1 MASKQTV
8 PADFTEL
15 SPTAWKVIVSVPDEK
30 FRKALNKLYGEIA
43 QNIKIDGFRPGKAPH
58 NVINRHYGKE
68 KIINETY
75 QDVIED
81 TLWPVLKEK
90 ELSVIGPPR
99 IDPGKWEEGRDF
111 TYTAVIE
118 VVPQIP
124 PIDISAINPIL
135 PDRSFSD
142 KELDEE
148 LRRMSLRLGEFEAI
162 TDRPVQKGDI
172 ILATFEGEVDSV
184 MVDSIDGP
192 EPWKIKDESMEVE
205 IGAGRAIA
213 GLEDLFTGMELEE
226 IKDIEITLPDDFG
239 DRRVRGK
246 TLKGKIRVKSVRKVT
261 PAELTDDFIKEKL
274 GDQKIETLDNLKE
287 QVKAEV
293 ENTHSQLDER
303 SIIDQI
309 ESFFSRSFDF
319 PLPEGLVRGR
329 YADILDRTLDTI
341 KRDGGDI
348 KKLMEDGNPTGLKV
362 RKRSRYQAER
372 VVKLDL
378 LMREIAR
385 KETIG
390 VAQEEVINYIAFL
403 AMRQGIGEKDLRA
416 LIQDPQFIES
426 TKDELLR
433 KKVIH
438 FLVGK
443 VAPARVS
450 EEEFKKML
458 DDARADGEAHEK
470 QYLDSIDDPK
480 LLKGDYLGCGEST
493 DSVQSVSADGD
504 TEQSSTVADKPSES
518 GEEQ

>member
-1 MASKQTV
+1 MASNQTV

-58 NVINRHYGKE
+58 NVINRHYGRE

-81 TLWPVLKEK
+81 TLWPVLREK
-90 ELSVIGPPR
+90 ELTVIGPPR
-99 IDPGKWEEGRDF
+99 IDPGKWEEGGDF

-124 PIDISAINPIL
+124 PIDISAIKPML
-135 PDRSFSD
+135 PERTFSD
-142 KELDEE
+142 KELEEE

-172 ILATFEGEVDSV
+172 ILASFEGEVEDV
-184 MVDSIDGP
+184 EVDSIDGP
-192 EPWKIKDESMEVE
+192 EPWNIKDENMEVE

-246 TLKGKIRVKSVRKVT
+246 NLKGKIRVKSVRKVT
-261 PAELTDDFIKEKL
+261 PAELTDEFIKEKL
-274 GDQKIETLDNLKE
+274 GEQNIDSLDKLRE
-287 QVKAEV
+287 QVKADV
-293 ENTHSQLDER
+293 ENTHSKLDER
-303 SIIDQI
+303 SVIDQI

-329 YADILDRTLDTI
+329 YADILDRALDTI

-348 KKLMEDGNPTGLKV
+348 KKLMSEGNPTGQKV

-372 VVKLDL
+372 IVKLDL
-378 LMREIAR
+378 LMREVAR

-438 FLVGK
+438 FLVEK
-443 VAPARVS
+443 VAPTRIP
-450 EEEFKKML
+450 EEEFRKML

-470 QYLDSIDDPK
+470 HYLDNSDDPESMK
-480 LLKGDYLGCGEST
+480 ADYLGCGE
-493 DSVQSVSADGD
+493 G
-504 TEQSSTVADKPSES
+504 SES
-518 GEEQ
+518 GQSGSADNNAEQSEMAADPPSDSGEEK